1 MLSDVCE
8 RLHGQAARSEQKDKR
23 NKAADVPLLNG
34 NKATVVSLLNLL
46 NKSFSSTNTI
56 FQSDL

>member
-1 MLSDVCE
+1 MFVRGFLAKQQGAS
-8 RLHGQAARSEQKDKR
+8 KR